1 MSLSQEVK
9 EQLISDINRGD
20 ESALRGMME
29 TLKICMGENPNVIPV
44 EFTLSQIAYLEKWSQ
59 TLNGTEISTL
69 IRMMVDSMMRIK
81 PL

>member
-1 MSLSQEVK
+1 MTLSEEVK